1 MHMHGSRANTH
12 AWTRISSLY
21 PALKICH
28 GYVYEIGER
37 DISFPFLEV
46 LDYPDKA
53 EMEKC
58 CMVSTQHISMV

>member
-1 MHMHGSRANTH
+1 MQGSNTNTH
-12 AWTRISSLY
+12 THTGTGISGLY
-21 PALKICH
+21 PKLKKCH

-37 DISFPFLEV
+37 DISFPFLEF

-58 CMVSTQHISMV
+58 CMVSTQHISTV